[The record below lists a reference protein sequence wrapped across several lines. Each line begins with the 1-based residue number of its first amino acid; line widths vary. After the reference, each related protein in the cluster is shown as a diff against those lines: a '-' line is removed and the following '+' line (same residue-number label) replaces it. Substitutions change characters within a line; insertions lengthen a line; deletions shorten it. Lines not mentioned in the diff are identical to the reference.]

1 MICLKHRLHQALRT
15 SISILGTL
23 NTLTYNPRHFEF
35 KQSYAA
41 FATARLARPD
51 HLSEPAGQ
59 RGRGPDRSTRPRSEP
74 QRPSCP
80 ECNQLENKHSLVY
93 HTGVI
98 NLNAA

>member
-59 RGRGPDRSTRPRSEP
+59 RGRVRNLKDLR
-74 QRPSCP
+74 CP

-93 HTGVI
+93 HTGVF